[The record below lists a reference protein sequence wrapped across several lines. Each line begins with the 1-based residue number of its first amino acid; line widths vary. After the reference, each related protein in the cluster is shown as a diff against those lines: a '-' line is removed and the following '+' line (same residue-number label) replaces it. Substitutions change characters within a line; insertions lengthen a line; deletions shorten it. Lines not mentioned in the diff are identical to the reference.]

1 MTKRIVARNLPL
13 MICSRFF
20 EKTNIVINLS
30 AVDSDKKKETIL
42 PESFNIAFRFDR
54 VRNMPKYWDCTV
66 SIQSVE
72 REDKKPLA
80 LEYEVIACGRFLN
93 KDQCDETE
101 DIIPLIHVT
110 ASSVL
115 VGMIREHISTIT
127 AGSPIGTYC
136 IPPIQI
142 VARNEVNAKD
152 KNTAPTEFKKRLKP
166 AKTKKVTKK

>member
-1 MTKRIVARNLPL
+1 MTKRIVAGNLPL
-13 MICSRFF
+13 KICSRFF

-30 AVDSDKKKETIL
+30 AIDSDKKNGTIL
-42 PESFNIAFRFDR
+42 PESFSVAFRFGK
-54 VRNMPKYWDCTV
+54 VKNMPKYWDCSV
-66 SIQSVE
+66 SIQSVQ

-93 KDQCDETE
+93 EDTSDETE
-101 DIIPLIHVT
+101 DIIPRIHVT

-127 AGSPIGTYC
+127 SGSPIGTYC

-142 VARNEVNAKD
+142 AVRNEVDAKD
-152 KNTAPTEFKKRLKP
+152 KNTVSSELKNVD
-166 AKTKKVTKK
+166 AVLI